1 MIATE
6 AAITR
11 FRHVDSPVGRIRLVG
26 HDRALTGLYLAD
38 HHRCPPPQPGWAR
51 DDAAFD
57 EARRQLDEY
66 FDGTR
71 HDFDVAL
78 ELHGSAFQIAVW
90 SALRAV
96 PYGET
101 TSYSAIANAIGKP
114 AAVRA
119 VGAAN
124 GRNPISIIV
133 PCHRVIGAD
142 GSLTGY
148 GWGVDCKAWLLDHE
162 GARPATLFVS
172 GA

>member
-1 MIATE
+1 MDTWIATE

-38 HHRCPPPQPGWAR
+38 HHRCPPPQPGWAH

-78 ELHGSAFQIAVW
+78 ELHGSAFRIRGV
-90 SALRAV
+90 
-96 PYGET
+96 
-101 TSYSAIANAIGKP
+101 
-114 AAVRA
+114 VRA
-119 VGAAN
+119 SSRSVRRDDELFRHRQRHWKTGSRSG
-124 GRNPISIIV
+124 GRGGQWPESHIDHRSV
-133 PCHRVIGAD
+133 PSGHR
-142 GSLTGY
+142 S
-148 GWGVDCKAWLLDHE
+148 
-162 GARPATLFVS
+162 
-172 GA
+172 